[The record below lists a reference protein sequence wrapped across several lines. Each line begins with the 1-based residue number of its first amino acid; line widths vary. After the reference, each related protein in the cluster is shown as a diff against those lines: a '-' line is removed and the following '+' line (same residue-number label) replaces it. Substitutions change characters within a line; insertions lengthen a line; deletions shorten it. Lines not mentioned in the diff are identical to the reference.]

1 MWFLCFCFFWVDVKK
16 KKKVCWQRPS
26 ILFCFFDR
34 GKLLTEKMKQTT
46 ANNRAVSLCVTG
58 SSFRILLK
66 FSSLQGFFCALL
78 PTAISRVPRA
88 VGYLVLGL
96 FLRVEFEGRKGG
108 SAPRSSF
115 PVSFNLEA
123 SPQLLVDCSSSTI
136 PANRLGRLLVA
147 GNILFSPFICVG
159 VKKASCSL
167 MFPMAMETFWFP
179 VCDAAANYST
189 IHVEFVRSA
198 KDKWI
203 PFCFC
208 PGLKPTVLTAG
219 FLCYARV
226 QVWT

>member
-66 FSSLQGFFCALL
+66 FSSLQGFFFCALL

-96 FLRVEFEGRKGG
+96 FLRVEFEGGEGVRHHVHPSLSRLIWKRLL
-108 SAPRSSF
+108 SFSWTARPPRSQRIDSA
-115 PVSFNLEA
+115 VSSWQGTSCFH
-123 SPQLLVDCSSSTI
+123 LL
-136 PANRLGRLLVA
+136 
-147 GNILFSPFICVG
+147 
-159 VKKASCSL
+159 
-167 MFPMAMETFWFP
+167 
-179 VCDAAANYST
+179 
-189 IHVEFVRSA
+189 FV
-198 KDKWI
+198 
-203 PFCFC
+203 
-208 PGLKPTVLTAG
+208 
-219 FLCYARV
+219 
-226 QVWT
+226 